1 MNNWSWWDSTSS
13 GNSLGLNWLTL
24 SPDYGL
30 NSTQR
35 EEEETMNYQVIKENS
50 RYIFRVIVPCIDES
64 DLHVDIDKDK
74 ITVTRDARTDEGDVQ
89 HGNLGFDLFDKA
101 KREIELS
108 NYNVN
113 WRKAE
118 CNYKNG
124 VMTITI
130 PRKYPGIS
138 LFG

>member
-1 MNNWSWWDSTSS
+1 MTNWSWWDSTSS
-13 GNSLGLNWLTL
+13 FNSFGLNWLSL
-24 SPDYGL
+24 SPDSGL

-50 RYIFRVIVPCIDES
+50 RYIFRVIVPCVDES

>member
-1 MNNWSWWDSTSS
+1 MTNWSWWDSTSS
-13 GNSLGLNWLTL
+13 CNSLGLNWLTL

-50 RYIFRVIVPCIDES
+50 RYIFRVIVPCVDES

-130 PRKYPGIS
+130 PRKCPGIS